1 MMKNFSCIFARQS
14 NGEEAILFEGRHT
27 LPFFW
32 LMLIDKEDV
41 ERYREKMTCMS
52 LENIKHE
59 DTSIV
64 LDKLKALS
72 RAASLRDYVKK
83 HLITCLSLFDDWLYY
98 LQTSDFADMKIYL
111 DLYHTGSSYKNMND
125 FCDSILKAVICFEED
140 IEAWDEDTIVA
151 TCGYESRNNNKK
163 LFSDFSKAYQE
174 LNKKNIY
181 GGFDKK
187 IHLNKKMSHRKKIWL
202 VASSILILIAL
213 LAGIICLAI

>member
-32 LMLIDKEDV
+32 LMLIDKENV
-41 ERYREKMTCMS
+41 ERYREKMASMS
-52 LENIKHE
+52 LEDIE
-59 DTSIV
+59 QEETSIV

-83 HLITCLSLFDDWLYY
+83 HLITCLPLFDDWLYY

-111 DLYHTGSSYKNMND
+111 DLYHSGSSYNNMND
-125 FCDSILKAVICFEED
+125 FCDSILKAIVCFEED
-140 IEAWDEDTIVA
+140 REAWDEETITA
-151 TCGYESRNNNKK
+151 TCGYESRNKYIK
-163 LFSDFSKAYQE
+163 PFSNLSKAYQE

-187 IHLNKKMSHRKKIWL
+187 IHLNKKMSHRKKTWFVVAILLIISTLLFGVIWY
-202 VASSILILIAL
+202 IM
-213 LAGIICLAI
+213 

>member
-1 MMKNFSCIFARQS
+1 MKNFSCLFARQS
-14 NGEEAILFEGRHT
+14 NGEEAILFESRHT

-32 LMLIDKEDV
+32 LMLIDKADV
-41 ERYREKMTCMS
+41 ERYRKKMAGMS
-52 LENIKHE
+52 IDDIKQK

-64 LDKLKALS
+64 LDKLKAIS

-98 LQTSDFADMKIYL
+98 LQTADFSDMKIYL
-111 DLYHTGSSYKNMND
+111 DLYNTGSSYINMND
-125 FCDSILKAVICFEED
+125 FCDSILKAISCFEED
-140 IEAWDEDTIVA
+140 KEAWDEDTIAA

-163 LFSDFSKAYQE
+163 LFSDLSKAYQE

-202 VASSILILIAL
+202 VASCILILIAL
-213 LAGIICLAI
+213 LAGVIWLAI